1 LYANTVDVGGY
12 ILETGKDFVDLF
24 KKNE

>member
-1 LYANTVDVGGY
+1 LYAKTVDVGGY

-24 KKNE
+24 KQNE